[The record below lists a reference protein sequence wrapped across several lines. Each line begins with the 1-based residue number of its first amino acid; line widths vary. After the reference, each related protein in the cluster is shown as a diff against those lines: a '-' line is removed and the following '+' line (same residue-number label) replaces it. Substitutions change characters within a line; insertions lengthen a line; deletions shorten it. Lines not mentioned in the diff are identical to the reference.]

1 MSFDWIAL
9 SLDVNGNSRVACH
22 WSKIG
27 LATETYSQAVKRANR
42 LGGRKYNTK
51 ACPDSIVFQRGR
63 LISLEARIKEERLK
77 DSFVF
82 VMLEDTVVCLILDIE
97 EIKGY
102 CMSYSH
108 IGQHSL
114 ASLGLLAECRRATFT
129 QYKDLRFELTG
140 LGYKI
145 P

>member
-1 MSFDWIAL
+1 MSFGWVNPGFDG
-9 SLDVNGNSRVACH
+9 NGNSRVVCH
-22 WSKIG
+22 WKKIG

-51 ACPDSIVFQRGR
+51 VCPDSIVFQRGN

-82 VMLEDTVVCLILDIE
+82 VMLECTVVCLMLDIDE
-97 EIKGY
+97 CAGY
-102 CMSYSH
+102 CLSYVH
-108 IGQHSL
+108 VGQHGM
-114 ASLGLLAECRRATFT
+114 ASLDLLTECKRATFT
-129 QYKDLRFELTG
+129 QYKDLRLELIG
-140 LGYKI
+140 LGYDI